1 MVFKGSSFT
10 WEKNFSDGHSIWER
24 LDRSLA
30 NNNWLIQF
38 GGSTIH
44 HLNNNTSDHSTLWIL
59 ADGLEPV
66 NPTKPFCFKEMW
78 LAEKVCSNTI
88 KYEWS
93 KHKISNLATG
103 IVHKIKEC
111 GKALQQWSH
120 RIFGNVRRE
129 L

>member
-59 ADGLEPV
+59 ADGLEPI
-66 NPTKPFCFKEMW
+66 NPTKPFCFNEGG
-78 LAEKVCSNTI
+78 LLRRVVLILSNTNGPNT
-88 KYEWS
+88 KFP
-93 KHKISNLATG
+93 T
-103 IVHKIKEC
+103 
-111 GKALQQWSH
+111 
-120 RIFGNVRRE
+120 
-129 L
+129 